1 MKVLATKYTKSR
13 REIEVEFPLYR
24 RNDVCL
30 DDNHDIAVFERTS
43 FDEQYNE
50 FVVVRVTLGGY
61 YGDHITDAEI
71 ETETSSELEDR
82 GDKYFTGTSG
92 HGSDAEEFKA
102 AVGKVAM
109 LCGGLMK

>member
-13 REIEVEFPLYR
+13 REIEVEFPIYR

-30 DDNHDIAVFERTS
+30 EDNHDIAVFERIS
-43 FDEQYNE
+43 FNEHNDE
-50 FVVVRVTLGGY
+50 FVVVTVTLCGY
-61 YGDHITDAEI
+61 CGDNITNAEI
-71 ETETSSELEDR
+71 NIETSSELEDR